1 MIPDRVLM
9 YASPFSYAGK
19 VTRMKWAGYAID
31 EDMIRKYMGAGLLE
45 NDSLLKLQGFLNF
58 SDNDQR
64 EFLDKKENLK
74 QLLRVLFKIVEKTK
88 ANTEMLE
95 FALLL
100 INGIFEDKRSRIREL
115 VAMQKTTVEGNHL
128 NAVGILQSFLI
139 QHAEPGNVDQ
149 NQMRDAASHTL
160 AFLIQACDF

>member
-1 MIPDRVLM
+1 
-9 YASPFSYAGK
+9 
-19 VTRMKWAGYAID
+19 
-31 EDMIRKYMGAGLLE
+31 MGAGLLE
-45 NDSLLKLQGFLNF
+45 NDSLMKLQGFLNY

-74 QLLRVLFKIVEKTK
+74 QLLRVLFKIVEKNK
-88 ANTEMLE
+88 VNTEMLE

-128 NAVGILQSFLI
+128 NAVGIL
-139 QHAEPGNVDQ
+139 
-149 NQMRDAASHTL
+149 
-160 AFLIQACDF
+160 

>member
-1 MIPDRVLM
+1 
-9 YASPFSYAGK
+9 
-19 VTRMKWAGYAID
+19 
-31 EDMIRKYMGAGLLE
+31 MIRKYMGAGLLE
-45 NDSLLKLQGFLNF
+45 NDSLMKLQGFLNYG
-58 SDNDQR
+58 DNDQR

-88 ANTEMLE
+88 VNTEMLE

-128 NAVGILQSFLI
+128 NAVGIL
-139 QHAEPGNVDQ
+139 
-149 NQMRDAASHTL
+149 
-160 AFLIQACDF
+160 

>member
-1 MIPDRVLM
+1 
-9 YASPFSYAGK
+9 
-19 VTRMKWAGYAID
+19 
-31 EDMIRKYMGAGLLE
+31 MGAGLLE
-45 NDSLLKLQGFLNF
+45 NDSLMKLHGFLNY

-88 ANTEMLE
+88 VNTEMLE

-128 NAVGILQSFLI
+128 NAVGIL
-139 QHAEPGNVDQ
+139 
-149 NQMRDAASHTL
+149 
-160 AFLIQACDF
+160 

>member
-1 MIPDRVLM
+1 
-9 YASPFSYAGK
+9 
-19 VTRMKWAGYAID
+19 
-31 EDMIRKYMGAGLLE
+31 MGAGLLE
-45 NDSLLKLQGFLNF
+45 NDSLMKLQGFLNYG
-58 SDNDQR
+58 DNDQR

-88 ANTEMLE
+88 VNTEMLE

-128 NAVGILQSFLI
+128 NAVGIL
-139 QHAEPGNVDQ
+139 
-149 NQMRDAASHTL
+149 
-160 AFLIQACDF
+160 

>member
-1 MIPDRVLM
+1 
-9 YASPFSYAGK
+9 
-19 VTRMKWAGYAID
+19 
-31 EDMIRKYMGAGLLE
+31 
-45 NDSLLKLQGFLNF
+45 
-58 SDNDQR
+58 
-64 EFLDKKENLK
+64 
-74 QLLRVLFKIVEKTK
+74 
-88 ANTEMLE
+88 MLE

-139 QHAEPGNVDQ
+139 QHAEPGKEEM
-149 NQMRDAASHTL
+149 MRDAASHTL

>member
-1 MIPDRVLM
+1 
-9 YASPFSYAGK
+9 
-19 VTRMKWAGYAID
+19 
-31 EDMIRKYMGAGLLE
+31 MGAGLLE
-45 NDSLLKLQGFLNF
+45 NDSLMKLQGFLNY

-88 ANTEMLE
+88 VNTEMLE

-100 INGIFEDKRSRIREL
+100 INCIFEDKRSRIREL

-128 NAVGILQSFLI
+128 NAVGIL
-139 QHAEPGNVDQ
+139 
-149 NQMRDAASHTL
+149 
-160 AFLIQACDF
+160 